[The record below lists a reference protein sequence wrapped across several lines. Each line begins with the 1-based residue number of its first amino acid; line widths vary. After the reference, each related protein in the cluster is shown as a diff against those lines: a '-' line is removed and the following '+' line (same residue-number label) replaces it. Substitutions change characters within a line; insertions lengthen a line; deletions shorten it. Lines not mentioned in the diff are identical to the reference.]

1 MRFIKVFLMQY
12 AAYKLFFFKKI
23 AKQALIDMKQFTQ
36 KNQQQM
42 ILNRLRLSD
51 V

>member
-1 MRFIKVFLMQY
+1 MLPIY
-12 AAYKLFFFKKI
+12 YLFFFKKI
-23 AKQALIDMKQFTQ
+23 AKQALIDKKQFTQ